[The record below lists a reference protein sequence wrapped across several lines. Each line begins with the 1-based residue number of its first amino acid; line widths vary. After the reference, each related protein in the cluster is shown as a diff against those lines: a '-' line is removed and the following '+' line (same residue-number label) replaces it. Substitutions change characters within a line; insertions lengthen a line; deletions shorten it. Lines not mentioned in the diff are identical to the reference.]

1 MRVRLLT
8 LILALGLVAAACGD
22 DDAGMTA
29 EGQALADAIL
39 ADMLADQ
46 EPGDEA
52 DAGDLRC
59 FTEGMVAELGVARLN
74 ALGVTTA
81 DVGDPEVAFRG
92 MSDGEMERMADIGM
106 RCIDYEAGFIEAMTA
121 DGISQ
126 GSAECLTGRLADSDF
141 FRTSFITSM
150 RGVDFSEEQ
159 DAALMPIFFDAAG
172 DCLTDEEFA
181 TVFGG

>member
-1 MRVRLLT
+1 MRARLLT

-39 ADMLADQ
+39 ADMLADE
-46 EPGDEA
+46 EPGDDFDEA
-52 DAGDLRC
+52 DMRC
-59 FTEGMVAELGVARLN
+59 FAEGMVADLGVARLN
-74 ALGVTTA
+74 ALGVTA
-81 DVGDPEVAFRG
+81 SDVGDPEVAFRG
-92 MSDGEMERMADIGM
+92 MSDAEMERMADIGL

-121 DGISQ
+121 DGMSQ
-126 GSAECLTGRLADSDF
+126 GSAECLTERLADSDF
-141 FRTSFITSM
+141 FRVSFITSM

-159 DAALMPIFFDAAG
+159 DAELMPIFLDAAG

-181 TVFGG
+181 TFFG